1 MALTIGCDVNQFVG
15 SHGKSNEKKHRQLRA
30 LGADLVTIPL
40 PVGDYCLIDE
50 HVQSIIDRRGS
61 KLKKIDLIGSLS
73 MVIDTKK
80 DLLEVCSNICSS
92 SHNRFRDELIL
103 AQENNI
109 KMYVLVE
116 ESGISEVRDVFKWV
130 NPRLWW
136 YRAQV
141 KKGRAPK
148 SPPVSGQTLAKA
160 MLTCSHKYGVTWL
173 FCDKEYTGEYII
185 KILEWGSIKDG

>member
-1 MALTIGCDVNQFVG
+1 MKIACDSNQFVG
-15 SHGKSNEKKHRQLRA
+15 SHGKSNEQKHRQLQSM
-30 LGADLVTIPL
+30 GAELVTIPL

-50 HVQSIIDRRGS
+50 HVESIINRRGS
-61 KLKKIDLIGSLS
+61 RLKKIDLIGSLS

-80 DLLEVCSNICSS
+80 NLQEVCSNICSS
-92 SHNRFRDELIL
+92 SHKRFRDELIL
-103 AQENNI
+103 AQENGI
-109 KMYVLVE
+109 KMVVLVE

-148 SPPVSGQTLAKA
+148 SPPVNGATLAKA
-160 MLTCSHKYGVTWL
+160 MITCSHKYGVTWL
-173 FCDKEYTGEYII
+173 FCSPEQTGEMII
-185 KILEWGSIKDG
+185 KILEWGSIKNGK